1 MKCQRRT
8 RGLWILAFPFLLI
21 ACFDEKS
28 YIAAPSTVSLSY
40 TPETEVEPLKA
51 PGAVAV
57 VVNDL
62 RANRSKVGNTAG
74 LALASGKGVITTSQN
89 VAEVLKFAIVSELR
103 DRGFTVGS
111 GPASVSIDVTQ
122 FDVEHVVQAM
132 SGVLEMSSGYNSAA
146 EVLIHVEVTGV
157 GKRRLYSRLVFGQH
171 SSENGSDQ
179 QTLDLAFEMAV
190 QNLFPDP
197 KFTSAILSAESGQ
210 PSSH

>member
-1 MKCQRRT
+1 VKCQRRT

-28 YIAAPSTVSLSY
+28 YIAVPSTVSLSY
-40 TPETEVEPLKA
+40 TPETKVEPVKA
-51 PGAVAV
+51 PGTVAV

-62 RANRSKVGNTAG
+62 RANQSKVGNTAG
-74 LALASGKGVITTSQN
+74 LVLASGKGVITTSGN

-190 QNLFPDP
+190 QNLFADP